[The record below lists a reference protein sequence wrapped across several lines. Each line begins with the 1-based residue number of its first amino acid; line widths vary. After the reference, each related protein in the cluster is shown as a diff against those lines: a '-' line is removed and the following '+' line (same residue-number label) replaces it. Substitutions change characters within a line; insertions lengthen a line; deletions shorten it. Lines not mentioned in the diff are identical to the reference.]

1 MSDMI
6 RRFLSRFTMTP
17 ASDASSGAGGAD
29 MIPADLQ
36 ARFSK
41 ALLGELREQKGHD
54 VGNGLYETIIVS
66 FVFNHERIEGNATSE
81 VDTRTIFETRD
92 IVLEDDS
99 ISNDVRETANHTL
112 MFDYLIDTIDEPL
125 DEALIRGLHRSLMQ
139 GVMKTPGEW
148 KVNPNGVGSVS
159 TVRPCDVPEAIDAL
173 LTSYGRHQ
181 ATLDNITRFHV
192 RYETIHPFADGN
204 GRTGRAI
211 MFRECLRSG
220 LIPFIVTDE
229 TKDRYYSALD
239 AFRRGDNSLL
249 AYALDMQ
256 REFLRLTLPLLR
268 DVGLAEEL
276 SRYVPGIELASP
288 AALPDDYFVGDIIEN
303 ATMIR
308 VPLEGATHPEE
319 LPER

>member
-1 MSDMI
+1 MI
-6 RRFLSRFTMTP
+6 RRLLSRFNMTP
-17 ASDASSGAGGAD
+17 APDASSGAGSAD

-54 VGNGLYETIIVS
+54 VGNGLYESIIVS

-99 ISNDVRETANHTL
+99 ISSDVRETANHTL
-112 MFDYLIDTIDEPL
+112 MFDYLIDTI

-148 KVNPNGVGSVS
+148 KVNPNGVGGVS

-173 LTSYGRHQ
+173 LASYGRHQ

-192 RYETIHPFADGN
+192 RYETMFWSSVVLPGNPTAVADGPGLSL
-204 GRTGRAI
+204 GRLAGARDLVPRRRVGGVVAVSHHRWPPFRLSAGRMERDADA
-211 MFRECLRSG
+211 
-220 LIPFIVTDE
+220 P
-229 TKDRYYSALD
+229 RY
-239 AFRRGDNSLL
+239 RC
-249 AYALDMQ
+249 
-256 REFLRLTLPLLR
+256 
-268 DVGLAEEL
+268 
-276 SRYVPGIELASP
+276 
-288 AALPDDYFVGDIIEN
+288 
-303 ATMIR
+303 
-308 VPLEGATHPEE
+308 
-319 LPER
+319 